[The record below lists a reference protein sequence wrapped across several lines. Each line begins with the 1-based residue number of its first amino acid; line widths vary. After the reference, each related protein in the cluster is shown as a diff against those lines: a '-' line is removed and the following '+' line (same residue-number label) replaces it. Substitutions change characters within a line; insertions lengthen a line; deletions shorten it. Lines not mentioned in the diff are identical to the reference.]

1 MKYWFAILVAA
12 FVLGGCISRVHVD
25 VPVQVC
31 DHIKDRADRATC
43 EERVTAAA
51 RTQSSPDASPGIPI
65 RSSMPLSL
73 YMLWL
78 VAYYGIGLIIARWV
92 FIDARARSWLAFRI
106 RPVWWAVI
114 CVIDPALGILAYWLI
129 HYSRLV
135 PRIPGSNNTLERTNE
150 G

>member
-1 MKYWFAILVAA
+1 
-12 FVLGGCISRVHVD
+12 
-25 VPVQVC
+25 
-31 DHIKDRADRATC
+31 
-43 EERVTAAA
+43 
-51 RTQSSPDASPGIPI
+51 
-65 RSSMPLSL
+65 MPLSL